1 MCGVRASGPTH
12 GDPSML
18 TFILRRLGA
27 GVLTVLTI
35 SVLGF
40 FLLYLGARDIARRIV
55 GETADPEIVARK
67 EQELGL
73 DRPLAV
79 QFFDW
84 AGGAVTGDLGRSWFS
99 GQPVTEALAT
109 RLPVT
114 LSLTIGAIVITA
126 VVGVALGVLA
136 AARRG
141 AIDRSIQITAVIAA
155 AIPGFLV
162 ALVLVLVFAIGLRW
176 VPATGY
182 IRPETSVAG
191 WLSTIILPVV
201 ALSLGAIASIA
212 QQVRG
217 SMVDSLRLD
226 YVRTLSARG
235 IPHHRV
241 VYGHVLRNSAGP
253 ALSVLGI
260 QFIVMLGGAVVV
272 EQVFSLPG
280 IGQTAVSATVQGDI
294 PLVMGIVVVT
304 GVMVLVINLAVDLL
318 QGWLNPKVRLS

>member
-1 MCGVRASGPTH
+1 
-12 GDPSML
+12 ML

-40 FLLYLGARDIARRIV
+40 YLLHLGARDTARRIV
-55 GETADPEIVARK
+55 GDTADPEIVARK
-67 EQELGL
+67 AQELGL
-73 DRPLAV
+73 DRPLIV

-84 AGGAVTGDLGRSWFS
+84 AGSALTGDMGRSWFS
-99 GQPVTEALAT
+99 GQPVTEALAS

-114 LSLTIGAIVITA
+114 LSLTIGAILVTAIVGIT
-126 VVGVALGVLA
+126 LGVLA
-136 AARRG
+136 ATRRG
-141 AIDRSIQITAVIAA
+141 RVDGSIQVGSFVAA

-162 ALVLVLVFAIGLRW
+162 ALFLVLVFALGLQW

-182 IRPETSVAG
+182 IKPETSITG
-191 WLSTIILPVV
+191 WLSTIILPII
-201 ALSLGAIASIA
+201 ALSVGATASIA

-217 SMVDSLRLD
+217 SMLDALRLD
-226 YVRTLSARG
+226 YVRTLRARG
-235 IPHHRV
+235 VPNRRV
-241 VYGHVLRNSAGP
+241 IYDHVLRNSAGP

-260 QFIVMLGGAVVV
+260 QFIVMFGGAVVV

-280 IGQTAVSATVQGDI
+280 LGQTAVSATIQGDI
-294 PLVMGIVVVT
+294 PLVMGLIVVT
-304 GVMVLVINLAVDLL
+304 ALIVLMINLAVDLL